1 MSKWYDKP
9 VRVLS
14 LKRDIDYIMCI
25 DENGSSSNL
34 TYVLKQISNE
44 KELSEDDK
52 YFTITGCIFTK
63 DDYFNS
69 KRLIKSLKNKYW
81 NNGVFYDTKSKRDK
95 EICFHSRDI
104 RKHNGCF
111 NDNVINY
118 NEFMIDLSDT
128 MKDIKCK
135 IISISVNIYDTE
147 NNKKGII
154 MLEAR
159 GKEEDKELLKHI
171 SKVINHTGTKKIS
184 SKELRNK
191 IDGVYFNP
199 KWNED
204 YNFTYVGL
212 EITDLFSY
220 PIHKY
225 IKRNIKD
232 KAFIIFEDKI
242 VGYPNYNNKGI
253 KTMEYLYLLPI
264 VFMIH
269 EFEEIIMLPT
279 WLDKNKA
286 MLYVRFPFM
295 KDKVASGVARS
306 T

>member
-9 VRVLS
+9 IRVLS

-34 TYVLKQISNE
+34 TYVVKQISNE

-104 RKHNGCF
+104 RKHNVCF

-135 IISISVNIYDTE
+135 IISISVNIYEYLKKGYTHNIYNVAFDFLLERYIYDTE

-232 KAFIIFEDKI
+232 KAFLIFEDKI

-253 KTMEYLYLLPI
+253 KI
-264 VFMIH
+264 
-269 EFEEIIMLPT
+269 
-279 WLDKNKA
+279 
-286 MLYVRFPFM
+286 FPPS
-295 KDKVASGVARS
+295 KK
-306 T
+306 